1 MSSRVGIR
9 GTEDKVQAVSDLR
22 DKGFALPAI
31 QSSLFVRK
39 TDRGAC
45 RVAETIDSD
54 TPLLPLS
61 RFQKLM
67 IALATVSMGAGM
79 TINFVVVAPL
89 AREAGLT
96 EIEIAGILTFSSVLY
111 TIFTPVWGRIADRI
125 GRKRVM
131 VFALTA
137 MALTNMAFLFALNAA
152 LAGLV
157 TGLAA
162 FLLLAFVRTWF
173 GLLAPG
179 LQPAAMAAMTDAT
192 TPATRAAGLGML
204 GAAMSLG
211 SILGPAGAAV
221 LARLSALA
229 PLWGTIVFNLAAAII
244 IAFALPPTR
253 PSRPE
258 HERPAPL
265 GMRDPRVFPHLVFL
279 FVYFVAVGM
288 IQQTI
293 GWFIADR
300 YQFIDTATQT
310 AKQAVVLH
318 TGIVMAA
325 TSVAILIVQFGYV
338 SPRQPDPRRILPVG
352 LALLAIGYVSADLFE
367 PFWMM
372 MGSFLLVGTGAAL
385 AVPSA
390 NALGSLSVQ
399 RTEQAAAAALLAS
412 APPAG
417 FVVGPLLGSG
427 LYILNHSLPFL
438 ASAAV
443 FSILSGYALLVTAR
457 RPLSP

>member
-1 MSSRVGIR
+1 M
-9 GTEDKVQAVSDLR
+9 
-22 DKGFALPAI
+22 
-31 QSSLFVRK
+31 
-39 TDRGAC
+39 TDISA
-45 RVAETIDSD
+45 SD

-67 IALATVSMGAGM
+67 IALGTVSMGAGM

-111 TIFTPVWGRIADRI
+111 TIFTPVWGRIADRV

-131 VFALTA
+131 VFSLTA

-157 TGLAA
+157 TGLTA
-162 FLLLAFVRTWF
+162 FLLLAFVRVWF

-192 TPATRAAGLGML
+192 TPATRAGGLGML

-221 LARLSALA
+221 LARIGALA
-229 PLWGTIVFNLAAAII
+229 PLWGTIVFNLAVAGL
-244 IAFALPPTR
+244 IAVALPATR
-253 PSRPE
+253 PLPHEHKRP
-258 HERPAPL
+258 PPL
-265 GMRDPRVFPHLVFL
+265 SMRDPRVFPHLAFL
-279 FVYFVAVGM
+279 FVYFAAVGM
-288 IQQTI
+288 IQQTM

-300 YQFIDTATQT
+300 YQFADTAART

-318 TGIVMAA
+318 TGVAMACA
-325 TSVAILIVQFGYV
+325 SLAILAVQFGYV
-338 SPRQPDPRRILPVG
+338 SRRQPDPRRILPVG
-352 LALLAIGYVSADLFE
+352 LALLTVGYVSADLFH
-367 PFWMM
+367 PFWTVMAAFM
-372 MGSFLLVGTGAAL
+372 LVGVGAAL

-399 RTEQAAAAALLAS
+399 RHEQAGAAALLAS

-417 FVVGPLLGSG
+417 FVVGPQLGSL
-427 LYILNHSLPFL
+427 LYTMNPSLPFL
-438 ASAAV
+438 ASAGV
-443 FSILSGYALLVTAR
+443 FGILSAYALLVTSK
-457 RPLSP
+457 RPLSSH

>member
-1 MSSRVGIR
+1 M
-9 GTEDKVQAVSDLR
+9 
-22 DKGFALPAI
+22 
-31 QSSLFVRK
+31 
-39 TDRGAC
+39 
-45 RVAETIDSD
+45 DSD
-54 TPLLPLS
+54 TPLLPLT
-61 RFQKLM
+61 RFQKMM
-67 IALATVSMGAGM
+67 IALGTVSMGAGM

-111 TIFTPVWGRIADRI
+111 TIFTPVWGRIADRV

-131 VFALTA
+131 VFSLTA
-137 MALTNMAFLFALNAA
+137 MGLANMAFLFALNAA

-157 TGLAA
+157 TGLGA
-162 FLLLAFVRTWF
+162 FALLAFVRTWF
-173 GLLAPG
+173 GFLAPG

-221 LARLSALA
+221 LARIGALA
-229 PLWGTIVFNLAAAII
+229 PLWGTIAFNLIVAVL
-244 IAFALPPTR
+244 IAVALPKTR
-253 PSRPE
+253 PLPHEHKRP
-258 HERPAPL
+258 PPL
-265 GMRDPRVFPHLVFL
+265 SMRDPRVFPHLAFL

-300 YQFIDTATQT
+300 YDFVDTPAQT
-310 AKQAVVLH
+310 AKQAVVLY
-318 TGIVMAA
+318 TGLTMAC
-325 TSVAILIVQFGYV
+325 TSVAIIVVQFGYI
-338 SPRQPDPRRILPVG
+338 SRRQPDPRRILPIG
-352 LALLAIGYVSADLFE
+352 LGLLAVGYISADLFH
-367 PFWMM
+367 PFWMVM
-372 MGSFLLVGTGAAL
+372 VSFVVVGIGAAL

-390 NALGSLSVQ
+390 NALGSLSVN
-399 RTEQAAAAALLAS
+399 RSEQAGAAALLAS

-417 FVVGPLLGSG
+417 FVVGPLLGSV
-427 LYILNHSLPFL
+427 LYMTNPSLPFL

-443 FSILSGYALLVTAR
+443 FCILSAYAVLVTGK
-457 RPLSP
+457 RPLSSG

>member
-1 MSSRVGIR
+1 M
-9 GTEDKVQAVSDLR
+9 
-22 DKGFALPAI
+22 
-31 QSSLFVRK
+31 
-39 TDRGAC
+39 TDM
-45 RVAETIDSD
+45 THPD

-61 RFQKLM
+61 GFQKLM

-131 VFALTA
+131 VFALIA

-157 TGLAA
+157 TGVFA
-162 FLLLAFVRTWF
+162 FGLLAFVRVWF

-221 LARLSALA
+221 LARISALA
-229 PLWGTIVFNLAAAII
+229 PLWGTIVFNLAVALIL
-244 IAFALPPTR
+244 AFALPPTR
-253 PSRPE
+253 PLPHEHTRP
-258 HERPAPL
+258 PPL
-265 GMRDPRVFPHLVFL
+265 SMRDPRVFPHLMFL
-279 FVYFVAVGM
+279 FVYFVAIGM
-288 IQQTI
+288 IQQTL

-300 YQFIDTATQT
+300 YQFADTATQS
-310 AKQAVVLH
+310 AKQAVVLY
-318 TGIVMAA
+318 TGIIMAC

-338 SPRQPDPRRILPVG
+338 SPRRPDPRRILPIG
-352 LALLAIGYVSADLFE
+352 LGLLAVGYVSADLFY
-367 PFWMM
+367 PFWAVMV
-372 MGSFLLVGTGAAL
+372 SFLVVGIGAAL

-390 NALGSLSVQ
+390 NALGSLSVS
-399 RTEQAAAAALLAS
+399 RTEQAGAAALLAS

-427 LYILNHSLPFL
+427 LYMLHHSLPFI

-443 FSILSGYALLVTAR
+443 FCILSIYALLVTSR
-457 RPLSP
+457 RPLGS

>member
-1 MSSRVGIR
+1 MA
-9 GTEDKVQAVSDLR
+9 D
-22 DKGFALPAI
+22 
-31 QSSLFVRK
+31 
-39 TDRGAC
+39 
-45 RVAETIDSD
+45 TIDPD
-54 TPLLPLS
+54 APLLPLS
-61 RFQKLM
+61 RLQMLM
-67 IALATVSMGAGM
+67 IALGTVSMGAGM

-111 TIFTPVWGRIADRI
+111 TIFTPVWGRIADRV

-152 LAGLV
+152 LAGIV
-157 TGLAA
+157 TGLFS
-162 FLLLAFVRTWF
+162 FLLLAFVRVWF

-221 LARLSALA
+221 LARIDALA
-229 PLWGTIVFNLAAAII
+229 PLWGTIVFNLAVAAIL
-244 IAFALPPTR
+244 AFALPPTR
-253 PSRPE
+253 PLPHEHKRP
-258 HERPAPL
+258 PPL
-265 GMRDPRVFPHLVFL
+265 SMRDPRVFPHLAFL
-279 FVYFVAVGM
+279 FVYFAAVGM
-288 IQQTI
+288 IQQTL

-300 YQFIDTATQT
+300 YAFTDTAGQT

-318 TGIVMAA
+318 TGLAMAA
-325 TSVAILIVQFGYV
+325 ASLAILLVQFAYV
-338 SPRQPDPRRILPVG
+338 ARRKPDPRRILPVG
-352 LALLAIGYVSADLFE
+352 LGLLAAGYIAVDLFH
-367 PFWMM
+367 PFWAVMV
-372 MGSFLLVGTGAAL
+372 SFVLVGIGAAL

-390 NALGSLSVQ
+390 NALGSLSVE
-399 RTEQAAAAALLAS
+399 RTEQASAAALLAS

-427 LYILNHSLPFL
+427 LYMLNQSLPFL
-438 ASAAV
+438 ASSVV
-443 FSILSGYALLVTAR
+443 FCLLSVYALLVTAK
-457 RPLSP
+457 RPLNI

>member
-1 MSSRVGIR
+1 M
-9 GTEDKVQAVSDLR
+9 
-22 DKGFALPAI
+22 
-31 QSSLFVRK
+31 
-39 TDRGAC
+39 
-45 RVAETIDSD
+45 DSD
-54 TPLLPLS
+54 APLLPLT

-111 TIFTPVWGRIADRI
+111 TAFTPVWGRIADRV

-131 VFALTA
+131 VFALVA
-137 MALTNMAFLFALNAA
+137 MALTNMAFLFALDAA
-152 LAGLV
+152 LAGAV

-162 FLLLAFVRTWF
+162 FLLLAFVRIWF

-204 GAAMSLG
+204 GAAMSFG

-221 LARLSALA
+221 LARIDALA
-229 PLWGTIVFNLAAAII
+229 PLWGTIVFNLAAAAV
-244 IAFALPPTR
+244 IALALPATR
-253 PSRPE
+253 PLPHHHDRP
-258 HERPAPL
+258 PPL
-265 GMRDPRVFPHLVFL
+265 SMRDPRVFPHLAFL

-288 IQQTI
+288 IQQTM

-300 YQFIDTATQT
+300 YDFADTAART

-318 TGIVMAA
+318 TGIAMACA
-325 TSVAILIVQFGYV
+325 SLAILAVQFGYV
-338 SPRQPDPRRILPVG
+338 ARRQPDPRRILPIG
-352 LALLAIGYVSADLFE
+352 LGLLAVGYVAADLFY
-367 PFWMM
+367 PFWTVMLA
-372 MGSFLLVGTGAAL
+372 FLVVGAGAAL
-385 AVPSA
+385 AVPAA
-390 NALGSLSVQ
+390 NAMGSLSV
-399 RTEQAAAAALLAS
+399 RRSEQAGAAALLAS

-427 LYILNHSLPFL
+427 LYTLNPSLPFIG
-438 ASAAV
+438 SAAV
-443 FSILSGYALLVTAR
+443 FSLLCIYALLVTAR
-457 RPLSP
+457 RPLGG